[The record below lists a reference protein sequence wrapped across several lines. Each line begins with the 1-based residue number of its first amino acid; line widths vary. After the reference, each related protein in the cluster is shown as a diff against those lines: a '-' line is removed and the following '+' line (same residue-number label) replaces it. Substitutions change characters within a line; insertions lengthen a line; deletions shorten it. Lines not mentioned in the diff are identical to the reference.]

1 MVARETTDDEQT
13 QGNKTST
20 SYSSR
25 HTGEFH
31 DSLPLP
37 ILEIS
42 KDKMLKCMQD
52 SAKPVRTSFFNPES
66 PQACVLL
73 AFGFPNSLLDDG
85 SNWSKGYVGFPPSV
99 VHADEPNFKREG
111 NPTNATR
118 RASNLTEE
126 HSDSDIDSV
135 REPLALDE
143 TSRSILIEEIT
154 AADEEEEQHGAPQ
167 DNVLEECASSPVDLT
182 DSDNQ
187 KHIEKEK
194 DTPETSDES
203 KST

>member
-1 MVARETTDDEQT
+1 MVARESMDDEQT
-13 QGNKTST
+13 PRNISST

-42 KDKMLKCMQD
+42 KDKMLKCMQE
-52 SAKPVRTSFFNPES
+52 STKPMRTSFFNPES

-73 AFGFPNSLLDDG
+73 AFGFPNSLLNDG
-85 SNWSKGYVGFPPSV
+85 SNWSKGFVGFPPST
-99 VHADEPNFKREG
+99 VHTGESDFNHDAS
-111 NPTNATR
+111 PTNGTL
-118 RASNLTEE
+118 ASNPAEE
-126 HSDSDIDSV
+126 HSDLDVDSV
-135 REPLALDE
+135 REPLALDG
-143 TSRSILIEEIT
+143 TSKSILIEEIT
-154 AADEEEEQHGAPQ
+154 IADDKEERHGAPQ
-167 DNVLEECASSPVDLT
+167 DNVLQESTSSPVDLV

-187 KHIEKEK
+187 RNIEKKE